1 MGFEL
6 FDKRLV
12 PVSKAP
18 SITIQK
24 RGILSINK
32 VAHDMIGAADTVELL
47 YDREERIIAIR
58 PTDGQSP
65 HAYSIRPQSQR
76 GTGQAIL
83 SATAFTQYYEIDTTV
98 SRRWVPYESEG
109 MLCIDLKGQSA
120 EIRGNRSKKHEEL
133 ETEDTPPS

>member
-1 MGFEL
+1 VGFEL

-12 PVSKAP
+12 PVAKAP

-32 VAHDMIGAADTVELL
+32 VAHDMIGAAETVELL
-47 YDREERIIAIR
+47 YDKEERIIAIR
-58 PTDGQSP
+58 PAEGQSP
-65 HAYSIRPQSQR
+65 HAYNIRPQSQR

-98 SRRWVPYESEG
+98 SRRWVPYESGG

-120 EIRGNRSKKHEEL
+120 EIRGNRSKKRDDE
-133 ETEDTPPS
+133 ETEDTPGS

>member
-18 SITIQK
+18 SVTIQK

-32 VAHDMIGAADTVELL
+32 VAHEMIGSAELVELL

-58 PTDGQSP
+58 PADGPSP

-76 GTGQAIL
+76 SSGQAIL
-83 SATAFTQYYEIDTTV
+83 SATAFTQYYDIDTSV
-98 SRRWVPYESEG
+98 SRRWVPYGSDG

-120 EIRGNRSKKHEEL
+120 EIRGNRSKKS
-133 ETEDTPPS
+133 EDNEAEDADES